1 MEVAVIHFLNNDLE
15 GTGDLLVYCF
25 YRGVPVCNMI
35 VVSTSI
41 NYTCC
46 EFQL

>member
-25 YRGVPVCNMI
+25 YRGVPVRNMI

-41 NYTCC
+41 NYTCR